1 LWRCGLICA
10 AWLAA
15 GHGVRAAAPGARDD
29 AAAGYQPGDFW
40 VAGHQVYQDSAT
52 GWRPFPLPSPYP
64 VDAAGGGPPVACY
77 GTRRLRAAYAGPLLR
92 VVNPRTQAAADI
104 FATSGGALNLGALR
118 AAMAGADHAQV
129 ETIYDQC
136 GHNDAT
142 QPSPANRPD
151 IAPAVRMGSGV
162 AVAFDGVSVTTPV
175 AKYVLLP
182 STLAWARGTPSAQV
196 AVLDVRAWYGESIGI
211 ARLRNPQDIPRRS
224 LSWGYA
230 AGARFF
236 VFLTPHS
243 RAALNP
249 PASPRAP
256 DTSFIA
262 GYAAS
267 GRDVRLWMD
276 RFSTTAPALDN
287 PAVTGGAIGQ
297 FGPYMT
303 YGYFDLGALLIY
315 GRALSPAE
323 QARATAAAALSFG
336 LTPQQRDTIEVV
348 GDSISEGYGS
358 RLNLSWP
365 RQMMKLL
372 RHPYVMSNAS
382 LCGVTALDARPVFD
396 TAFFRRGFLN
406 GGGRRIVLLNLGSND
421 LAGGAQAADIYKA
434 LAGMVAAAHGAG
446 AKVIL
451 GTVLPRQGLQWFGAS
466 YGADEKQRLALNALI
481 RANAA
486 GADGV
491 IDFASDPAM
500 GAYRNLTNGRYY
512 FDGTHPSVSG
522 DALLAADAAA
532 VLNRLYGGAE
542 SGVSRPP
549 ARG

>member
-1 LWRCGLICA
+1 MTGSGNFWRRGLILMF
-10 AWLAA
+10 WLALA
-15 GHGVRAAAPGARDD
+15 PAARAAAPGAGDD
-29 AAAGYQPGDFW
+29 AAAGYLPGDFW
-40 VAGHQVYQDSAT
+40 VAGRRVYQASTT
-52 GWRPFPLPSPYP
+52 GWQRIPLPSPYP
-64 VDAAGGGPPVACY
+64 VDAVGGVPPAACY
-77 GTRRLRAAYAGPLLR
+77 GTQRLRAAYDGPLLR
-92 VVNPRTQAAADI
+92 VVNPRTWAAADI
-104 FATSGGALNLGALR
+104 YATPGGALDLGALR

-142 QPSPANRPD
+142 QPAPANRPD

-162 AVAFDGVSVTTPV
+162 AVAFDGVSVTSPV

-182 STLAWARGTPSAQV
+182 PTLAWAKDTPSAQV
-196 AVLDVRAWYGESIGI
+196 AVLSVRAWYGESIGI
-211 ARLRNPQDIPRRS
+211 SQLRNPRDIPRRS

-236 VFLTPHS
+236 VFLAPHS
-243 RAALNP
+243 RAAVGA

-256 DTSFIA
+256 DTPFSA
-262 GYAAS
+262 GYASS

-276 RFSTTAPALDN
+276 RFSTTAPAHDN
-287 PAVTGGAIGQ
+287 PAVAGGAIGQ

-303 YGYFDLGALLIY
+303 FGYFDLGALLIY
-315 GRALSPAE
+315 DRALSPAE
-323 QARATAAAALSFG
+323 QTRATAASDLRFG
-336 LTPQQRDTIEVV
+336 LVPQLRDTIEVV

-358 RLNLSWP
+358 QLNLSWP
-365 RQMMKLL
+365 RQMMPLL

-382 LCGVTALDARPVFD
+382 LCGMTARGALPVLT
-396 TAFFRRGFLN
+396 TAFFNRGFLN

-421 LAGGAQAADIYKA
+421 LADGTQATDIYEA
-434 LAGMVAAAHGAG
+434 LAGMIAAAHQAG
-446 AKVIL
+446 AKVIV

-466 YGADEKQRLALNALI
+466 YGADERQRQALNALI

-491 IDFASDPAM
+491 IDFARDPAL
-500 GAYRNLTNGRYY
+500 GSYRNLTNARYY
-512 FDGTHPSVSG
+512 FDGTHPSVTG

-532 VLNRLYGGAE
+532 ALNRLDGG
-542 SGVSRPP
+542 
-549 ARG
+549 